1 ASQPSLLLDNRHA
14 AAVAKFL
21 RDDPTLRLDYCSNV
35 TGVDWLD
42 RTVKK
47 TIKVKKVID
56 GEEKE
61 VDETKEELVP
71 GYLEAIYHLFSIALK
86 HGPVVIRMRT
96 TNRAEGARLPSLT
109 PIYRSSEF
117 QEREIFDVYG
127 IHFDNHPDLRRILMC
142 DAFSDHLIRKV
153 YCE

>member
-1 ASQPSLLLDNRHA
+1 MESLDDIKSRIEAAIPGAQITVIPNPSPANQPSLLLDNEHA
-14 AAVAKFL
+14 TAVAKFL
-21 RDDPTLRLDYCSNV
+21 RYDPTLGLDYCSNV

-61 VDETKEELVP
+61 VDETKEELVT

-86 HGPVVIRMRT
+86 HGPVVIRMQT
-96 TNRAEGARLPSLT
+96 TNRAEGARLP
-109 PIYRSSEF
+109 
-117 QEREIFDVYG
+117 
-127 IHFDNHPDLRRILMC
+127 
-142 DAFSDHLIRKV
+142 
-153 YCE
+153 